1 MLIVIKFFVFVDK
14 KTLNFCILAFVF
26 ALFYRGF
33 ALFPYCFFAKIRKY
47 IGISKFIGE
56 KVQIVETP
64 SAFNTAEA
72 ASSRRAILFPV
83 LIR

>member
-1 MLIVIKFFVFVDK
+1 MLIGIKFFVFVDK

-56 KVQIVETP
+56 KVQIVETFYIIIMFARMP
-64 SAFNTAEA
+64 SHA
-72 ASSRRAILFPV
+72 
-83 LIR
+83 